1 MKYVGLHTQQAL
13 NNLRSIILICLF
25 PCLVLLL
32 AFLFSV
38 LLVYF
43 TSDGNGDMSIWD
55 QSMSLFL
62 YLAPY
67 LLGGVAIWFLIAY
80 FANTAI
86 IQSAT
91 GARPLERKENK
102 RVYNLVENLC
112 MAQGMAMPKVNV
124 IEDNSLNA
132 FASGINN
139 RTYTVSLSRGIINKL
154 DDDELEGVIAHE
166 LMHIRNRDVRLLIVS
181 IVFVGIFAMLAQ
193 LAFRSLLYTPG
204 RSRNNKDGKGAALMM
219 LIALIVAIVGY
230 FFATLMRFAI
240 SRKREYMADAGA
252 AEMTRRPHALASA
265 LRKISRDPAI
275 EAVTRDDV
283 AQLFIEHPRRKKQL
297 FAGISGLFATHP
309 PIEKRI
315 AILEQF

>member
-67 LLGGVAIWFLIAY
+67 LLGGVVIWFMIAY

-91 GARPLERKENK
+91 GARPLEHKENK
-102 RVYNLVENLC
+102 RFYNLE
-112 MAQGMAMPKVNV
+112 
-124 IEDNSLNA
+124 E
-132 FASGINN
+132 
-139 RTYTVSLSRGIINKL
+139 
-154 DDDELEGVIAHE
+154 
-166 LMHIRNRDVRLLIVS
+166 
-181 IVFVGIFAMLAQ
+181 
-193 LAFRSLLYTPG
+193 
-204 RSRNNKDGKGAALMM
+204 
-219 LIALIVAIVGY
+219 
-230 FFATLMRFAI
+230 
-240 SRKREYMADAGA
+240 
-252 AEMTRRPHALASA
+252 
-265 LRKISRDPAI
+265 
-275 EAVTRDDV
+275 
-283 AQLFIEHPRRKKQL
+283 
-297 FAGISGLFATHP
+297 
-309 PIEKRI
+309 
-315 AILEQF
+315 